1 MFIEDDDLYV
11 IYETIPTAALYE
23 SLAEEA
29 TELAQAAMKM
39 ARVLRN
45 ENPTPVTQKEAK
57 DNLIEEYGDVLLT
70 AAYLELQEDF
80 DGVRKK
86 HNRCLNRC
94 EEVLRKKHGMQ

>member
-1 MFIEDDDLYV
+1 MFIKDDDLHV
-11 IYETIPTAALYE
+11 IYETIPKAALYE

-57 DNLIEEYGDVLLT
+57 GNLIEEYGDVLLT
-70 AAYLELQEDF
+70 AAYVELQEDF

-94 EEVLRKKHGMQ
+94 KEVLRKKHSV

>member
-1 MFIEDDDLYV
+1 MIIKDDDLYI
-11 IYETIPTAALYE
+11 IYETIPKAALYE

-86 HNRCLNRC
+86 HNRCLDRC
-94 EEVLRKKHGMQ
+94 EEVLRKKHSV

>member
-1 MFIEDDDLYV
+1 MFIEANDLYV
-11 IYETIPTAALYE
+11 IHETIPKAALYE

-94 EEVLRKKHGMQ
+94 EEVLRKKHGM

>member
-1 MFIEDDDLYV
+1 MFIKDDDLY
-11 IYETIPTAALYE
+11 IIHAAIPEATLYE

-29 TELAQAAMKM
+29 TELAQAAMEM

-45 ENPTPVTQKEAK
+45 KNPTYVAHKIAK

-86 HNRCLNRC
+86 HNRCLDRC
-94 EEVLRKKHGMQ
+94 EEVLRKKHSV

>member
-1 MFIEDDDLYV
+1 MFIKDDDLHI
-11 IYETIPTAALYE
+11 IYETIPKAALYE

-45 ENPTPVTQKEAK
+45 ENPTPVTQKSAK

-70 AAYLELQEDF
+70 ATYLELQEDF

-86 HNRCLNRC
+86 HNRCLDRC
-94 EEVLRKKHGMQ
+94 EEVLRKKHSV

>member
-70 AAYLELQEDF
+70 AAYLELCEDSV
-80 DGVRKK
+80 GVRKK

-94 EEVLRKKHGMQ
+94 EEVLRKKRSM